1 MWQNS
6 LSPNGKKLFPK
17 GGLVPM
23 LYVFRHPEL
32 SFEKYSPPRNVR
44 NKSSYTDIW
53 DSMGRVLNYLSEV
66 YLQLS

>member
-1 MWQNS
+1 
-6 LSPNGKKLFPK
+6 
-17 GGLVPM
+17 M